1 MESQSIMDLTAALDR
16 LDGDQELF
24 LTLAGLFVERS
35 PQALSAIQTAVAAGD
50 LPALIKEAHKLK
62 GSAMEFCAKPAVASA
77 AHLEE
82 SARKSAVQEL
92 AVRAEQVQ
100 AETTRLTA
108 ALTTIIEKGFPTY
121 LS

>member
-1 MESQSIMDLTAALDR
+1 MDSQSIMDLTAALER

-24 LTLAGLFVERS
+24 LTLAGLFVERT
-35 PQALSAIQTAVAAGD
+35 PQALAALRTAMNAGD

-82 SARKSAVQEL
+82 SARKAAVQEL
-92 AVRAEQVQ
+92 AALAEEVQ
-100 AETTRLTA
+100 AETARLTA
-108 ALTTIIEKGFPTY
+108 ALTTIIEKGFPT
-121 LS
+121 

>member
-1 MESQSIMDLTAALDR
+1 MDSQSIMDLDAALER

-24 LTLAGLFVERS
+24 LTLAGLFVERT
-35 PQALSAIQTAVAAGD
+35 PQALAALRTAMTAGD

-82 SARKSAVQEL
+82 SARKAAVQEL
-92 AVRAEQVQ
+92 AALAEEVQ
-100 AETTRLTA
+100 AETARLTA
-108 ALTTIIEKGFPTY
+108 ALTTIIEKGFPT
-121 LS
+121 